1 MERDV
6 LERQAAL
13 GEGLEDVGELDH
25 LVPRQGLGEVRDEII
40 GILQSQGK
48 SQESVW
54 NASLCA
60 LFRRETGVRGEPR
73 LRYER
78 LDVPKAGC
86 VGGDRQRPE
95 EALGG
100 AHPALQLDAEH
111 AAKAAQNALRV
122 LVVRVRRQAG
132 VMDLRDRVLLRAP
145 LRDRQADLVLTP

>member
-13 GEGLEDVGELDH
+13 GEGLEDVRELDH

-48 SQESVW
+48 SQESVR
-54 NASLCA
+54 NASLRA

-73 LRYER
+73 LRHER
-78 LDVPKAGC
+78 LDATEAGS
-86 VGGDRQRPE
+86 VRGDRQRLQ

-100 AHPALQLDAEH
+100 AYAALHLDA
-111 AAKAAQNALRV
+111 
-122 LVVRVRRQAG
+122 
-132 VMDLRDRVLLRAP
+132 
-145 LRDRQADLVLTP
+145 